1 MNDARAVDIFF
12 QLVIVG
18 LALLVD
24 LDIALAIV
32 YKDADFTGAEA
43 VADLN
48 PDKLMILVD
57 GLHAVAH
64 DADGKVCFGRDR
76 VLREAHQDKIL
87 LAQKLACTG

>member
-1 MNDARAVDIFF
+1 MDDASAVDVFL

-24 LDIALAIV
+24 LDITLAVID
-32 YKDADFTGAEA
+32 KDADLSAAEA

-64 DADGKVCFGRDR
+64 DADGKVRLGRDG
-76 VLREAHQDKIL
+76 VLWDPVVEI
-87 LAQKLACTG
+87 